1 MIDSVDGELPSLLK
15 MLAALIFVLG
25 LMGGLALLMRQL
37 GLSGRVQMP
46 GKQPRLKIV
55 ESIPVDARR
64 RIAIIQRDEVQHLVI
79 FGPNGETVVETN
91 IPPADNKA

>member
-1 MIDSVDGELPSLLK
+1 MDAVDGELP
-15 MLAALIFVLG
+15 ALIKMVLALVFVLG
-25 LMGGLALLMRQL
+25 LMGLLALVLKKL
-37 GLSGRVQMP
+37 GLSGRVQAA
-46 GKQPRLKIV
+46 GSQPRLKII

-64 RIAIIQRDEVQHLVI
+64 RVAIIQRDDVQHLVI